1 MVVGGLPDDRSW
13 SVPEHET
20 PRQTAERELLAAR
33 EEVRRM
39 AESIRARLPADNHDE
54 HEQDEPDKQQ
64 EQEEQDKQQEQDERA
79 GRWES

>member
-1 MVVGGLPDDRSW
+1 M
-13 SVPEHET
+13 PEHET

-39 AESIRARLPADNHDE
+39 AESIRARLPADNHVGHEHDE
-54 HEQDEPDKQQ
+54 HNEHDEHDEQH
-64 EQEEQDKQQEQDERA
+64 EQDKQQEQDERA

>member
-1 MVVGGLPDDRSW
+1 
-13 SVPEHET
+13 VPEHET

-39 AESIRARLPADNHDE
+39 AESIRARLPADNHVGHEHDE
-54 HEQDEPDKQQ
+54 QH
-64 EQEEQDKQQEQDERA
+64 EQDKQQEQDERA

>member
-1 MVVGGLPDDRSW
+1 M
-13 SVPEHET
+13 PEHET

-39 AESIRARLPADNHDE
+39 AESIRARLPADNHDG
-54 HEQDEPDKQQ
+54 HEQDEQP
-64 EQEEQDKQQEQDERA
+64 EQDKQQEQDERA

>member
-39 AESIRARLPADNHDE
+39 AESIRARLPADNHDGHE
-54 HEQDEPDKQQ
+54 HDEQHEQH
-64 EQEEQDKQQEQDERA
+64 EQLDKQQEQDERA

>member
-1 MVVGGLPDDRSW
+1 M
-13 SVPEHET
+13 PEHET

-39 AESIRARLPADNHDE
+39 AESIRARLPADNHVGHEHDE
-54 HEQDEPDKQQ
+54 HDEQH
-64 EQEEQDKQQEQDERA
+64 EQDKQQEQDERA

>member
-1 MVVGGLPDDRSW
+1 M
-13 SVPEHET
+13 PEHET

-54 HEQDEPDKQQ
+54 HEHDGHEQDEQQ
-64 EQEEQDKQQEQDERA
+64 EQDKQQEQDERA